1 MPYLVNMIELLDV
14 FINYTGNQT
23 RNRRFILHK
32 TIREFKTLSIA
43 GACFEMWPVRLL
55 ERKLAELPA
64 KLREA
69 AIYPI

>member
-1 MPYLVNMIELLDV
+1 MLFP
-14 FINYTGNQT
+14 
-23 RNRRFILHK
+23 
-32 TIREFKTLSIA
+32 IRYIITFKTLSIA